1 MKIFKDGMRLPAE
14 FPFRII
20 SQTLKK
26 EDNCRNSYHW
36 HDFCEISHIRR
47 GSGSYFLNGARFPVK
62 EGDILIFN
70 SAQLH
75 GWMVTEEDMELTVIM
90 FSAALLNLC
99 EEEEEAWEGGL
110 CSKKGKE
117 DEITCPVKALLEA
130 MEKEYNGKEP
140 GSHLAIRAG
149 LLNLIVLLLRSG
161 SQGAFKKGL
170 PPVERQNSMVRLE
183 NAINYINRHYAER
196 ITLESAA
203 KAAFMNAN
211 YFSSYF
217 KRMAGMGFQE
227 YLIRYRL
234 EKAEELKQGLQRSVA
249 EAAVQSGFHNLSNYY
264 RLYKKYLGGDFDREE
279 AGSCKDKENN
289 YE

>member
-1 MKIFKDGMRLPAE
+1 MKIFKDGMILPPE
-14 FPFRII
+14 FPFRILM
-20 SQTLKK
+20 QTLRK

-36 HDFCEISHIRR
+36 HDFCEISYIRH

-75 GWMVTEEDMELTVIM
+75 GWMVTEEAMELTVIM

-99 EEEEEAWEGGL
+99 EEEAEAWGDRL
-110 CSKKGKE
+110 YNKIGKE
-117 DEITCPVKALLEA
+117 DEIARPVKELLEA
-130 MEKEYNGKEP
+130 MEKEYNGKEA
-140 GSHLAIRAG
+140 GAHLAIRGG
-149 LLNLIVLLLRSG
+149 LLHLLVLLLRSG
-161 SQGAFKKGL
+161 NQNAPKKEL
-170 PPVERQNSMVRLE
+170 PSVERQNTMVRLE
-183 NAINYINRHYAER
+183 TAVNYINRHYAEN

-203 KAAFMNAN
+203 KEASMNAN

-234 EKAEELKQGLQRSVA
+234 EKAEELKRGRQRSAA
-249 EAAVQSGFHNLSNYY
+249 EAAVQSGFRNLSNYY
-264 RLYKKYLGGDFDREE
+264 RLYKKYLGTDFDKEE
-279 AGSCKDKENN
+279 ENH
-289 YE
+289 YEKRIM